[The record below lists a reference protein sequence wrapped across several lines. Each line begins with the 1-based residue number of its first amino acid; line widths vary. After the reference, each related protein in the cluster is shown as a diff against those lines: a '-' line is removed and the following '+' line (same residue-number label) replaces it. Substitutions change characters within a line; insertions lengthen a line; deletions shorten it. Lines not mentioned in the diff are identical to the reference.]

1 MHEVVHIDKMQ
12 NGFMPVRGDKMQYG
26 FMPGRGT
33 VDAVFVL
40 RRPSEKLRVKNKKLF
55 FIYVDLQ
62 KVFDWVPTEVIC
74 FALRWKS
81 VPEYLVNR
89 SKTWLESTFTYHG
102 NGCSDRTCEG
112 WFINRVV
119 YADNLVLCGESL
131 KEVMDKYGRWKNA
144 VEGSG
149 GEC

>member
-40 RRPSEKLRVKNKKLF
+40 RRPSEKLRAKNKKLF

-89 SKTWLESTFTYHG
+89 SKT
-102 NGCSDRTCEG
+102 
-112 WFINRVV
+112 
-119 YADNLVLCGESL
+119 
-131 KEVMDKYGRWKNA
+131 
-144 VEGSG
+144 
-149 GEC
+149 